1 MKMVIFKAND
11 VQVKMPNHQEK
22 TLRDIKENYIT
33 ETLSGEDI
41 EDLFDLID
49 FLLNRIIDSE
59 SERFRSNY

>member
-1 MKMVIFKAND
+1 MKMVLFKAND

-22 TLRDIKENYIT
+22 NLRDIKENYIS
-33 ETLSGEDI
+33 ETLTGDDV

>member
-1 MKMVIFKAND
+1 MKMVLFKAND

-22 TLRDIKENYIT
+22 TLRDIKENYISDALT
-33 ETLSGEDI
+33 SDDT

>member
-1 MKMVIFKAND
+1 MRMVMFKAND
-11 VQVKMPNHQEK
+11 EQVKMPNRQLK
-22 TLRDIKENYIT
+22 TLRDVKANYIS
-33 ETLSGEDI
+33 ETLTEQDI

>member
-33 ETLSGEDI
+33 ETLSGDDI

>member
-1 MKMVIFKAND
+1 MKMVLFKAND

-22 TLRDIKENYIT
+22 TLRNIKENYIT

>member
-1 MKMVIFKAND
+1 MKMVLFKAND
-11 VQVKMPNHQEK
+11 WQVKMPNHKDK

-33 ETLSGEDI
+33 DDLSGDDI